1 MRALIAG
8 LFALLVMSPASR
20 HAARRP
26 ISASTAAAMNWI
38 NAYRAN
44 PDPNNV
50 PAVMRALSRLG
61 AFNDPEQ
68 SGAYVGFLAGVLAAN
83 PERAETLIAQSAAD
97 AQPGQLGR
105 GARHRL
111 FRPAELARTAASISP
126 AACRTAAR

>member
-8 LFALLVMSPASR
+8 LFALLTLTPAS
-20 HAARRP
+20 AALRP
-26 ISASTAAAMNWI
+26 PDTESTAAATNWI
-38 NAYRAN
+38 NAYRAH

-61 AFNDPEQ
+61 AFNDPDQ

-83 PERAETLIAQSAAD
+83 PRTGRGADRAEPAD
-97 AQPGQLGR
+97 ARPRQLGR

-111 FRPAELARTAASISP
+111 FRPARTGANCCVISP
-126 AACRTAAR
+126 AACRIASR